1 MVEFAVSFHGAG
13 FPRRVV
19 GYSYRRAILYGRFFY
34 IHCMWISAWYQLLD
48 SLWLSE
54 RVPSFRDSLTV
65 PGQ

>member
-1 MVEFAVSFHGAG
+1 MVPAFLGEWLVTLIAG
-13 FPRRVV
+13 L
-19 GYSYRRAILYGRFFY
+19 SYMAGSSTFIACGF
-34 IHCMWISAWYQLLD
+34 SAWYQLLD